1 MALTLLL
8 AIPLTSLL
16 AVRLTAV
23 VRINCDHSRQNNNY
37 LTIVKSAISQA
48 VIWLV
53 RVLSRVLKN
62 RVNNALKIQARLSG

>member
-37 LTIVKSAISQA
+37 LTIVKGATSQV

-53 RVLSRVLKN
+53 SVLSRGI
-62 RVNNALKIQARLSG
+62 RKIEQIMR